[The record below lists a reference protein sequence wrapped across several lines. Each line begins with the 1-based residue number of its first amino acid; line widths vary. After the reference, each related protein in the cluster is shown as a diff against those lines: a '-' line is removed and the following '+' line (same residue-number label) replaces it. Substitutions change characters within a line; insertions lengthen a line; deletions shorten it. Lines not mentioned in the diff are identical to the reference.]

1 MPKTEKPRDLREAC
15 VEEAFAIVGELG
27 VEGLSIREVARRLR
41 VSHQAPYKHF
51 PSSDHLLAEIAR
63 RAFARFAQSLDA
75 RPRTGHPAEDMRALG
90 MAYFEFAHRH
100 PAHYRLMFGGRLPD
114 PREHP
119 EMLRE
124 AKHAFGILLGSV
136 RDLHGGRASERDA
149 QLDALFV
156 WATVHGLATILETRA
171 LAQTG
176 LPEETLRDALP
187 HTLDRIG
194 RAMGERV
201 TADPEPLTKR
211 STPPGRR

>member
-1 MPKTEKPRDLREAC
+1 MAKSHKPRDLREAC
-15 VEEAFAIVGELG
+15 VAEAFAIVGESG
-27 VEGLSIREVARRLR
+27 VEGLSIREVARRLG

-63 RAFARFAQSLDA
+63 RAFAEFAAHLDA
-75 RPRTGHPAEDMRALG
+75 RPRTGRPAEDMRALG
-90 MAYFEFAHRH
+90 MAYFAFARAH
-100 PAHYRLMFGGRLPD
+100 PAHYRLMFGGPLPD

-124 AKHAFGILLGSV
+124 AKHAFGILLRSV
-136 RDLHGGRASERDA
+136 EALHAGEGRKRDA

-171 LAQTG
+171 LSQTG
-176 LPEETLRDALP
+176 LPEDVLKDALP

-194 RAMGERV
+194 WAMRGGA
-201 TADPEPLTKR
+201 TAVPEPSAKR
-211 STPPGRR
+211 SKPPGRR